1 MSNEYL
7 FFLQCEYMHVC
18 MFCVNTDIHMQMYFG
33 SSIHIDIHVYVSSH
47 VCIFSCMSSIHTY
60 VHNWMYNTLVTLE
73 GCEPAFHSCELFIN
87 RSAHMK
93 GGIMYI

>member
-18 MFCVNTDIHMQMYFG
+18 MFCVNTDIHMQMYLG
-33 SSIHIDIHVYVSSH
+33 SSIHIDMSMCFHMYVYSH
-47 VCIFSCMSSIHTY
+47 VCHPFIHMCTTGCI
-60 VHNWMYNTLVTLE
+60 NTLVTLE
-73 GCEPAFHSCELFIN
+73 GCEPAFHSCDLFIN